1 MTITT
6 KNRVQQKAGR
16 FYNIPEIGLV
26 PSVTTILSSISKPAL
41 VNWAASEERKMA
53 VAASTQLY
61 LETKDKMTGPQ
72 WALTLVNKMGATKA
86 SQKLLTQAG
95 DIGTEVHNLVEWT
108 IRTQLMQKV
117 GSSPKIRDAAQ
128 WAFMAWEDW
137 RKSVDLKPIAVEQVV
152 YSTKYGYAGT
162 LDLLAEVNGVLTVID
177 WKTGKAV
184 YSEAHLQ
191 NAAYR
196 QAIREMG
203 HGDPKQGIVV
213 RLPKNIEDPEFEAV
227 IADDETKS
235 FNTFLNVLELWKWSQ
250 VKDAE
255 YQAKQK
261 PPEQNIE
268 KTLTESLAGKG
279 FNESLAD
286 A

>member
-1 MTITT
+1 MTVTT
-6 KNRVQQKAGR
+6 NDRVQAKAGR
-16 FYNIPEIGLV
+16 FYNIPELGLL
-26 PSVTTILSSISKPAL
+26 PSVTTILTSIGKPAL
-41 VNWAASEERKMA
+41 INWAAKVEREM
-53 VAASTQLY
+53 VVEVSTELY
-61 LETKDKMTGPQ
+61 LEPREKKLTSTQ
-72 WALTLVNKMGATKA
+72 WQMQLTNRLGTTKA
-86 SQKLLTQAG
+86 SQKELTRAG

-108 IRTQLMQKV
+108 IRGQLMQKV
-117 GSSPKIRDAAQ
+117 GPSPKIRDAAQ

-137 RKSVDLKPIAVEQVV
+137 QRSVKLKPIAVEQVV

-227 IADDETKS
+227 VADDEVKS
-235 FNTFLNVLELWKWSQ
+235 FETFLHVQELWKWMQ
-250 VKDAE
+250 VKDKE
-255 YQAKQK
+255 YQ
-261 PPEQNIE
+261 E
-268 KTLTESLAGKG
+268 KKK
-279 FNESLAD
+279 
-286 A
+286 

>member
-1 MTITT
+1 MCPSSVTT
-6 KNRVQQKAGR
+6 ESRVQKRSGR
-16 FYNIPEIGLV
+16 FYEVPDVGLL
-26 PSVTTILSSISKPAL
+26 PSVTTILNCVGKPAL
-41 VNWAASEERKMA
+41 INWAAKVEREMA
-53 VAASTQLY
+53 VEVSTQLY
-61 LETKDKMTGPQ
+61 IDAIKAGKTLTPVHWKMSLETR
-72 WALTLVNKMGATKA
+72 MGTQKA
-86 SQKLLTQAG
+86 SQKQLTQAG

-108 IRTQLMQKV
+108 IRTQLSQKV
-117 GSSPKIRDAAQ
+117 GPSPKIRDAAQ

-152 YSTKYGYAGT
+152 YSKKHGYAGT

-203 HGDPKQGIVV
+203 HGDPQQGIVV

-227 IADDETKS
+227 VADDEGKS
-235 FNTFLNVLELWKWSQ
+235 FDTFLHVLELWKWCQ
-250 VKDAE
+250 VKEKQYEVDR
-255 YQAKQK
+255 AKRDQ
-261 PPEQNIE
+261 
-268 KTLTESLAGKG
+268 L
-279 FNESLAD
+279 D
-286 A
+286 R

>member
-1 MTITT
+1 MTVTT
-6 KNRVQQKAGR
+6 NDRVQAKAGR
-16 FYNIPEIGLV
+16 FYNIPELGLL
-26 PSVTTILSSISKPAL
+26 PSVTTILTSIGKPAL
-41 VNWAASEERKMA
+41 INWAAKVEREM
-53 VAASTQLY
+53 VVEVSTELY
-61 LETKDKMTGPQ
+61 LEPREKKLTSTQ
-72 WALTLVNKMGATKA
+72 WQMQLTNRLGTTKA
-86 SQKLLTQAG
+86 SQKELTRAG

-108 IRTQLMQKV
+108 IRGQLMQKV
-117 GSSPKIRDAAQ
+117 GPSPKIRDAAQ

-137 RKSVDLKPIAVEQVV
+137 QRSVKLKPIAVEQVV

-227 IADDETKS
+227 VADDEVKS
-235 FNTFLNVLELWKWSQ
+235 FETFLHVQELWKWMQ
-250 VKDAE
+250 VKDKE
-255 YQAKQK
+255 YQAKK
-261 PPEQNIE
+261 EPPLLDQL
-268 KTLTESLAGKG
+268 KKSL
-279 FNESLAD
+279 D
-286 A
+286 AK

>member
-1 MTITT
+1 M
-6 KNRVQQKAGR
+6 
-16 FYNIPEIGLV
+16 
-26 PSVTTILSSISKPAL
+26 
-41 VNWAASEERKMA
+41 
-53 VAASTQLY
+53 
-61 LETKDKMTGPQ
+61 
-72 WALTLVNKMGATKA
+72 
-86 SQKLLTQAG
+86 
-95 DIGTEVHNLVEWT
+95 EWT

-117 GSSPKIRDAAQ
+117 GKSPAIRDAAQ

-152 YSTKYGYAGT
+152 YSKKYGYAGT

-203 HGDPKQGIVV
+203 HGDPQQGIVV

-227 IADDETKS
+227 IADDEEKS
-235 FNTFLNVLELWKWSQ
+235 FDTFLHVLELWKWCQ
-250 VKDAE
+250 VKD
-255 YQAKQK
+255 KQYEATK
-261 PPEQNIE
+261 NAARP
-268 KTLTESLAGKG
+268 
-279 FNESLAD
+279 
-286 A
+286 